1 MSPPVSLLWANAVL
15 AAGPSMHPPVTLL
28 DAQDQAVASSQ
39 APVSTMR
46 SCGACHDTDYIE
58 SHSSHVGV
66 GVEDC
71 AIKGTPGATGLR
83 HVGGGSAGVEVEL
96 DCFICHLEDADMESR
111 RRVLLEG
118 QGAWASTATLASTG
132 LVTPGPEGGWTWQVD
147 LLGDDGTLDS
157 EQLPLQPAD
166 SEACGACHGSVWL
179 REEPLELDL
188 EAPCSS
194 STGQIFS
201 DQRLSASALNLAG
214 KEGLM
219 QPWDVHAESL
229 LGCTSCHHAANNPAF
244 FFEADGKKP
253 NHLRFDGRRLDL
265 GEYLARPNH
274 QLAKGYA
281 TQTMADDRLDG
292 SMRRCEDC
300 HDPETSHD
308 WLPHRSAHLTAL
320 ACEAC
325 HVPMVHAPA
334 RASLD
339 WTLPTPAGEPRQTW
353 RGVQGDPRDP
363 ASLIEGFQPL
373 LLSRTIPTGSAR
385 LFPYNV
391 TVVWTWRDR
400 VSGAFVPLERLL
412 AVTAPG
418 GRWAEELLAMLDHN
432 GDGRLSDDE
441 RVLADERAVD
451 WMTQGLRDQGVE
463 QPWLH
468 AELRP
473 YGLHHG
479 VMSGDVATRD
489 CALCHDPDHSQLE
502 RDLTLTERSPA
513 AALPVL
519 PPGTNVTLDGD
530 LRRGEDGALH
540 YLVEGAAHGFYVPGS
555 TPAPWSK
562 WLGLLVVIGA
572 LVGTGGHG
580 LLRMISARR
589 RGGRR
594 SAASSS
600 EPRSTP

>member
-1 MSPPVSLLWANAVL
+1 MSALTSVLWASTVL
-15 AAGPSMHPPVTLL
+15 AAGSPMHPPVTLL
-28 DAQDQAVASSQ
+28 DVLEQPIAGSQ

-46 SCGACHDTDYIE
+46 TCGACHDTDYIE
-58 SHSSHVGV
+58 NHSSHVGV
-66 GVEDC
+66 GLEDC
-71 AIKGTPGATGLR
+71 AVKGTPGAAGLR
-83 HVGGGSAGVEVEL
+83 HVGGGAAAAEVEL
-96 DCFICHLEDADMESR
+96 DCFICHLEDADMDAR
-111 RRVLLEG
+111 RQVLLEG
-118 QGAWASTATLASTG
+118 QGAWASTATLAATG
-132 LVTPGPEGGWTWQVD
+132 LVTPGPEGVWTWEME
-147 LLGDDGTLDS
+147 LLGEDGTLDS
-157 EQLPLQPAD
+157 EQLPLQPAS
-166 SEACGACHGSVWL
+166 SESCGACHGSVWL
-179 REEPLELDL
+179 HDAPLELDL

-214 KEGLM
+214 KQELNH
-219 QPWDVHAESL
+219 PWDVHAESL
-229 LGCTSCHHAANNPAF
+229 MGCSSCHHAANNPAF
-244 FFEADGKKP
+244 FFEADAKKP
-253 NHLRFDGRRLDL
+253 AHLRFDGRRLDL

-274 QLAKGYA
+274 QLAKGHA
-281 TQTMADDRLDG
+281 TQTMSDDRLDG

-300 HDPETSHD
+300 HDPKTSHG
-308 WLPHRSAHLTAL
+308 WLPHRSAHLKAL

-339 WTLPTPAGEPRQTW
+339 WTLPTPTGEPRQTW
-353 RGVQGDPRDP
+353 RGVQGDSQDP

-373 LLSRTIPTGSAR
+373 LLTRKIPNGSAR

-391 TVVWTWRDR
+391 TAVWTWRDR
-400 VSGAFVPLERLL
+400 VSGELVNLEALL

-418 GRWAEELLAMLDHN
+418 GRWAEGLLAVLDHN
-432 GDGRLSDDE
+432 EDGRLSDDE

-451 WMTQGLRDQGVE
+451 WMMQGLRTQGVE
-463 QPWLH
+463 QPWIH

-479 VMSGDVATRD
+479 VMSGDMATRD

-502 RDLTLTERSPA
+502 RDLMLAEHSPA

-519 PPGTNVTLDGD
+519 PPGANVALDGE
-530 LRRGEDGALH
+530 LRWGDDGALH

-580 LLRMISARR
+580 LLRVISARR
-589 RGGRR
+589 RSERR
-594 SAASSS
+594 RGTSSIEPGSA
-600 EPRSTP
+600 P